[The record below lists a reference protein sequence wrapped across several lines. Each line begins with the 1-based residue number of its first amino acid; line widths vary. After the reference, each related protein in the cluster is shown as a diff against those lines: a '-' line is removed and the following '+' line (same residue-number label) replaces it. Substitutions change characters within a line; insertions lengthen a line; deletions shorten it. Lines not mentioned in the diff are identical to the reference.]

1 MPGAPAESVCEV
13 HWRDILAGLRHITL
27 VLLVLCALSLRAER
41 VRVVVALEGTSV
53 RAEELTNEALLELRT
68 ARHLERW
75 GAGGVFAV
83 EVERDELDALRRDP
97 RVRAV
102 SVDEGGGGGLLESIP
117 VIGANAV
124 RAQGIDGRGVTI
136 AVLDTGIDTGHPDFA
151 GRIVAQ
157 RCFCDNLD
165 GTGCCPGGAIASGG
179 NGSAEDD
186 HGHGT
191 HVAGIAAGG
200 GVSAP
205 AGVAPAAK
213 IVAVK
218 VMDAAN
224 RFRSFTQIYRA
235 LEWIADARLDVNV
248 INMSLGSDALF
259 LPDKCGDTAM
269 EIGLQPVIARLRD
282 RGVLITVST
291 GNQGW
296 TTRTALPACMDEVLG
311 VGATF
316 DAPGVHCGTSSPTA
330 DDVACFTNSSVS
342 MDLLAPGDSI
352 FASRR
357 GGGGTLMS
365 GTSMAAPHVAGTI
378 ALLKQAGGL
387 SLSADLI
394 RDLLTHTGTP
404 VTDAR
409 NQLTFPRIDARAAV
423 AATPPLPP
431 GVRRRAVRP

>member
-1 MPGAPAESVCEV
+1 MTRNLFA
-13 HWRDILAGLRHITL
+13 
-27 VLLVLCALSLRAER
+27 LLLFCALPLYAER
-41 VRVVVALEGTSV
+41 VRVVVALDGSARGLVTLSS
-53 RAEELTNEALLELRT
+53 EAPLELRT
-68 ARHLERW
+68 ARHMERW

-83 EVERDELDALRRDP
+83 EIEREELDALRRDP

-102 SVDEGGGGGLLESIP
+102 SLDEGGGGGLLESVP

-124 RAQGIDGRGVTI
+124 RSQGIDGRGVTI
-136 AVLDTGIDTGHPDFA
+136 AVLDTGIDTRHPDFA
-151 GRIVAQ
+151 GRIVAEH
-157 RCFCDNLD
+157 CFCDNLD
-165 GTGCCPGGAIASGG
+165 GTGCCPGGTVERSGPG
-179 NGSAEDD
+179 AAEDD

-191 HVAGIAAGG
+191 HVTGIAAGG
-200 GVSAP
+200 GTSAP
-205 AGVAPAAK
+205 AGVAPAAM

-224 RFRSFTQIYRA
+224 RFRSFTQIYHA
-235 LEWIADARLDVNV
+235 LEWIADQRLDVNV
-248 INMSLGSDALF
+248 INMSLGSDRLYP
-259 LPDKCGDTAM
+259 PDECNASAM
-269 EIGLQPVIARLRD
+269 SIGLQPVMARLRA

-291 GNQGW
+291 GNQGSQ
-296 TTRTALPACMDEVLG
+296 ADIPLPACMEEVLG

-316 DAPGVHCGTSSPTA
+316 DAPGVHCGTSSPSA
-330 DDVACFTNSSVS
+330 DDVACYTNSGVS
-342 MDLLAPGDSI
+342 MDLLAPGDLI

-394 RDLLTHTGTP
+394 RDLLTHTGVP
-404 VTDAR
+404 VTDPR

-423 AATPPLPP
+423 AATPPRPP